1 MEATNM
7 SLYGLELFIMVNR
20 IIIMFNLIFLVQ
32 TPTSVSSQTATE
44 IQTKKEEAII
54 QAATRGI

>member
-1 MEATNM
+1 M
-7 SLYGLELFIMVNR
+7 SLYGLELFILVNR
-20 IIIMFNLIFLVQ
+20 IIIIINLIFLVQ

-44 IQTKKEEAII
+44 IQTKKEEANI